1 MAELK
6 LLYDSEPRSPMAD
19 WGVRIGVAAFYFLM
33 GADKFGSGGE
43 TYWIKFFHDVG
54 FGDWFRYFTGWV
66 EIAGGLLVLIP
77 KTIFVGLLLLGA
89 TMAGA
94 VVILCLLG
102 RPADSI
108 FPGFFLIVLAV
119 IAWTRWSS
127 ARQ

>member
-6 LLYDSEPRSPMAD
+6 LLYDSEPRSRMAD
-19 WGVRIGVAAFYFLM
+19 WAIRIGVAVFYVLV
-33 GADKFGSGGE
+33 GADKFTSGGD

-54 FGDWFRYFTGWV
+54 LGGWFRYFTGWV
-66 EIAGGLLVLIP
+66 EIFGALLVLIP
-77 KTIFVGLLLLGA
+77 RTALIGLALLTA

-94 VVILCLLG
+94 IVVLCLLG
-102 RPADSI
+102 RPADGV
-108 FPGFFLIVLAV
+108 FPGFFLIVLAI